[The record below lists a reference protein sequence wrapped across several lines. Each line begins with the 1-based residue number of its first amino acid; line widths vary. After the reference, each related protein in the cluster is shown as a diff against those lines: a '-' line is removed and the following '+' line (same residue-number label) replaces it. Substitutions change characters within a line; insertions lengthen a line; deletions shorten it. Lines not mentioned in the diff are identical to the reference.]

1 MKTKVS
7 YGVSAKASVNGENK
21 SVELCGVEMSEKVKE
36 DMVYAPWLRDGTVID
51 IFNDPDPNNQKFIQ
65 CTVSN
70 TGFGDSD
77 FKYLKG
83 DRNIIVSIRE
93 GINMGF
99 DSDGDA
105 CLIVPVLEPV
115 SIDRD

>member
-7 YGVSAKASVNGENK
+7 YGVSDSASVNGEKK

-51 IFNDPDPNNQKFIQ
+51 IFNYPSPDNRKFIQ

-70 TGFGDSD
+70 EGFSDSD

-83 DRNIIVSIRE
+83 ERNIIVSIRD
-93 GINMGF
+93 GMSMGF

-105 CLIVPVLEPV
+105 CLVVPVLEPV
-115 SIDRD
+115 SIDKN

>member
-7 YGVSAKASVNGENK
+7 YGVSASASVNGEK
-21 SVELCGVEMSEKVKE
+21 RSVELCGVEMSDKVKE

-51 IFNDPDPNNQKFIQ
+51 IFNYPDPDNRKFIQ

-70 TGFGDSD
+70 EDLSDSD

-83 DRNIIVSIRE
+83 DKNIIVSIRE
-93 GINMGF
+93 GKRMGF
-99 DSDGDA
+99 DLDGDA
-105 CLIVPVLEPV
+105 CLVVPVLEPV
-115 SIDRD
+115 SVDR

>member
-7 YGVSAKASVNGENK
+7 YGVSAKAAVNGQWKN
-21 SVELCGVEMSEKVKE
+21 VELCGIEMSESVKE
-36 DMVYAPWLRDGTVID
+36 DTVYAPWLRDGVVID
-51 IFNDPDPNNQKFIQ
+51 IFNYPDPNNRKFIQ

-70 TGFGDSD
+70 EGFSDSD
-77 FKYLKG
+77 FKHLKG

-93 GINMGF
+93 GISMDF

-105 CLIVPVLEPV
+105 CLVVPVLEPV
-115 SIDRD
+115 SIDGD